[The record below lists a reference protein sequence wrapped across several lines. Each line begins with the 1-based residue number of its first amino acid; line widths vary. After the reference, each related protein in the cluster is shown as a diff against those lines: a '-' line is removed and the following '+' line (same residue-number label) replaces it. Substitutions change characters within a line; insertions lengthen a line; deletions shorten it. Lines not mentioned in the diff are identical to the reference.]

1 MNHATFNVAGLL
13 LVCTLSGVIVPKAVS
28 AAETYPNRPIRFIA
42 PFVPG
47 GPSDIL
53 ARLLG
58 QKLNESMGQQ
68 VVVDNRGS
76 AGGIVGFEL
85 GAKAAPD
92 GYTIMIAT
100 YSGLTV
106 NPSTYR
112 KLPYDPQRDFQPITQ
127 LTVGPS
133 VLVIHPSV
141 GAKTLQDFVALAK
154 AKSGGINYASTGHG
168 NLLVTEQFKSIA
180 GINLVNVPYKGT
192 GQALVALISAEV
204 QMMTMNPLVAMPNM
218 KSGKLR
224 GLAVTTLDRSPV
236 MPDIPTVAE
245 SGFPGF
251 EAIQWHSIIMP
262 ARTPRP
268 IVDRLHGELV
278 KILKQPDVIE
288 RFHGQGVK
296 PVGSTPEQ
304 LAALIKAEIPMYAKL
319 VKQIGLEP
327 L

>member
-1 MNHATFNVAGLL
+1 MNQATFTVTGLL
-13 LVCTLSGVIVPKAVS
+13 LTLTLCVLGIAQ
-28 AAETYPNRPIRFIA
+28 AAEAQYPNRPIRFIA

-53 ARLLG
+53 ARLLS

-92 GYTIMIAT
+92 GYTMLLAT
-100 YSGLTV
+100 YSGLTIS
-106 NPSTYR
+106 PSTYR
-112 KLPYDPQRDFQPITQ
+112 KLPYDPVRDFQPITQ
-127 LTVGPS
+127 LAVGPS

-141 GAKTLQDFVALAK
+141 AAKSLQEFIALAK
-154 AKSGGINYASTGHG
+154 AKPGAINYASTGHG

-192 GQALVALISAEV
+192 GQAVIALISAEV
-204 QMMTMNPLVAMPNM
+204 QLMTMNPLVA
-218 KSGKLR
+218 
-224 GLAVTTLDRSPV
+224 V
-236 MPDIPTVAE
+236 PTVAE
-245 SGFPGF
+245 SGFPGYQ
-251 EAIQWHSIIMP
+251 AIQWHSVVMP

-268 IVDRLHGELV
+268 IVNRLHSEIV

-288 RFHGQGVK
+288 RFQAQGLK

-304 LAALIKAEIPMYAKL
+304 LSALIKEEIVMYAKL
-319 VKQIGLEP
+319 IKQIGLEP

>member
-1 MNHATFNVAGLL
+1 MNQATVTGVGLL
-13 LVCTLSGVIVPKAVS
+13 LTFMAPVANLAKVAE
-28 AAETYPNRPIRFIA
+28 AAEANYPNRPIRFIA

-53 ARLLG
+53 SRLLS

-76 AGGIVGFEL
+76 AGGIVGFDL

-92 GYTIMIAT
+92 GYTMLLAT

-127 LTVGPS
+127 LTLGPN
-133 VLVIHPSV
+133 VLVMHPSV
-141 GAKTLQDFVALAK
+141 AAKTLQEFVALAK
-154 AKSGGINYASTGHG
+154 ARPGVINYASTGHG

-192 GQALVALISAEV
+192 GQAVIKEE
-204 QMMTMNPLVAMPNM
+204 
-218 KSGKLR
+218 
-224 GLAVTTLDRSPV
+224 
-236 MPDIPTVAE
+236 TV
-245 SGFPGF
+245 
-251 EAIQWHSIIMP
+251 
-262 ARTPRP
+262 
-268 IVDRLHGELV
+268 
-278 KILKQPDVIE
+278 
-288 RFHGQGVK
+288 
-296 PVGSTPEQ
+296 
-304 LAALIKAEIPMYAKL
+304 MYAKL

>member
-1 MNHATFNVAGLL
+1 MNHATILAAGLL
-13 LVCTLSGVIVPKAVS
+13 LACAVS
-28 AAETYPNRPIRFIA
+28 EARAAEKNYPNRPIRFIA

-53 ARLLG
+53 SRLLS

-76 AGGIVGFEL
+76 AGGIVGFDL

-92 GYTIMIAT
+92 GYTMLLAT
-100 YSGLTV
+100 YSGLTI

-112 KLPYDPQRDFQPITQ
+112 KLPYNPQRDFQPITQ
-127 LTVGPS
+127 LTVGPN
-133 VLVIHPSV
+133 VFVVHPSV
-141 GAKTLQDFVALAK
+141 AAKTLPEFVALTK
-154 AKSGGINYASTGHG
+154 ARPGQLNYASTGHG

-192 GQALVALISAEV
+192 GQAVVALVSAEV
-204 QMMTMNPLVAMPNM
+204 QMMSMNPLVAVPNIN
-218 KSGKLR
+218 SGKLR
-224 GLAVTTLDRSPV
+224 GLAVTTLERSSV
-236 MPDIPTVAE
+236 LPDVPTVAE
-245 SGFPGF
+245 SGFPGYQ
-251 EAIQWHSIIMP
+251 AIQWHSVVVP
-262 ARTPRP
+262 ARTPNS
-268 IVDRLHGELV
+268 IVNRLHAEIV

-288 RFHGQGVK
+288 RFQAQGLK

-304 LAALIKAEIPMYAKL
+304 LSALIKEETAMYAKL
-319 VKQIGLEP
+319 IKQIGLEP

>member
-1 MNHATFNVAGLL
+1 MTPVKCAAAGLFL
-13 LVCTLSGVIVPKAVS
+13 TVTVGNAAN
-28 AAETYPNRPIRFIA
+28 AAEANYPNRPIRFIA

-58 QKLNESMGQQ
+58 QRLNESMGQQ

-112 KLPYDPQRDFQPITQ
+112 KLPYDPVRDFQPVTQ

-133 VLVIHPSV
+133 VLVVNPSV

-154 AKSGGINYASTGHG
+154 VKAGGINYASTGHG
-168 NLLVTEQFKSIA
+168 NLLVTEQFKAIA

-192 GQALVALISAEV
+192 G
-204 QMMTMNPLVAMPNM
+204 
-218 KSGKLR
+218 
-224 GLAVTTLDRSPV
+224 
-236 MPDIPTVAE
+236 
-245 SGFPGF
+245 
-251 EAIQWHSIIMP
+251 
-262 ARTPRP
+262 
-268 IVDRLHGELV
+268 
-278 KILKQPDVIE
+278 
-288 RFHGQGVK
+288 
-296 PVGSTPEQ
+296 
-304 LAALIKAEIPMYAKL
+304 
-319 VKQIGLEP
+319 
-327 L
+327 

>member
-1 MNHATFNVAGLL
+1 MTQATFTVTGLL
-13 LVCTLSGVIVPKAVS
+13 LTFMPCVLGVAQ
-28 AAETYPNRPIRFIA
+28 AAEAHYPNRPIRFIA

-53 ARLLG
+53 ARLLS

-85 GAKAAPD
+85 GARAAPD
-92 GYTIMIAT
+92 GYTMMMAT
-100 YSGLTV
+100 YSGLTI

-112 KLPYDPQRDFQPITQ
+112 KLPYDPVRDFQPITQ

-133 VLVIHPSV
+133 VLVINPSV
-141 GAKTLQDFVALAK
+141 AAKSLQEFIALAK
-154 AKSGGINYASTGHG
+154 AKPGAINYASTGHG

-192 GQALVALISAEV
+192 GQA
-204 QMMTMNPLVAMPNM
+204 
-218 KSGKLR
+218 
-224 GLAVTTLDRSPV
+224 VTTLERSPV
-236 MPDIPTVAE
+236 LPDVPTVAE
-245 SGFPGF
+245 SGFPGYQ
-251 EAIQWHSIIMP
+251 AIQWHSVVMP

-268 IVDRLHGELV
+268 IVNRLHSEIV
-278 KILKQPDVIE
+278 KVLKQPDVIE
-288 RFHGQGVK
+288 RFQAQGLK

-304 LAALIKAEIPMYAKL
+304 LSALIKEEIVMYAKL

>member
-1 MNHATFNVAGLL
+1 MNQATFTVTGLL
-13 LVCTLSGVIVPKAVS
+13 LTLTPCVLGIAQ
-28 AAETYPNRPIRFIA
+28 AAEAQYPNRPIRFIA

-53 ARLLG
+53 ARLLS

-85 GAKAAPD
+85 GARAAPD
-92 GYTIMIAT
+92 GYTMMIAT
-100 YSGLTV
+100 YSGLTI

-112 KLPYDPQRDFQPITQ
+112 KLPYDPVRDFQPITQ

-133 VLVIHPSV
+133 VLVINPSV
-141 GAKTLQDFVALAK
+141 AAKSLQEFIALAK
-154 AKSGGINYASTGHG
+154 AKPGAINYASTGHG

-192 GQALVALISAEV
+192 GQAVIALISAEV
-204 QMMTMNPLVAMPNM
+204 QLMTMNPLVAVPNIN
-218 KSGKLR
+218 SGKLR
-224 GLAVTTLDRSPV
+224 GLAVTTLERSPV
-236 MPDIPTVAE
+236 LPDVPTVAE
-245 SGFPGF
+245 SGFPGYQ
-251 EAIQWHSIIMP
+251 AIQWHSVVMP

-268 IVDRLHGELV
+268 IVNRLHSEIV

-288 RFHGQGVK
+288 RFQAQGLK

-304 LAALIKAEIPMYAKL
+304 LSALIKEEIVMYAKL